1 MEITDVRAVPLSD
14 SVPEEKR
21 HRTDLGTKVKTD
33 ATLVLVETDTE
44 HTGIG
49 AALGHLPTIES
60 IVEGSLAS
68 ALVGENPTCT
78 GRLWEKLYNGSRPS
92 RRWSGATPSPGVTAG
107 GTRSRRSRAWT
118 PRSGS
123 SPERRSAS
131 RSTGSWGRSGTTPG
145 ATPAADGR
153 RSTGPPRS
161 SGGYVGKGF
170 DAVKV
175 RAVGR
180 EEFSVENTLERVE
193 AAREAIGDDVDLMV
207 DVHGSF
213 DVPTAIKLARRL
225 EEYDVSW
232 FEEPV
237 SADDHPGL
245 AEVRSASE
253 IPIAAGE
260 SEFTRFD
267 FRSLFD
273 HGAIDVAQPDVARCG
288 GITEC
293 RRIAAMAS
301 ARNVKLAPYAWGNG
315 VPFAASIHL
324 AMSVPNYHVLEVG
337 QAYMPLL
344 TDLFEEDLGTREG
357 RVHAPDRPG
366 LGFTLREDFEERFD
380 YVEGP
385 EYEF

>member
-1 MEITDVRAVPLSD
+1 VGETLQRLAAEPSLERGYSQPRWDRRGYTLEAISGVDIALWELTGKALGQPVYRLLGAVRDDVRGYASGGWAPVD
-14 SVPEEKR
+14 GTAEE
-21 HRTDLGTKVKTD
+21 L
-33 ATLVLVETDTE
+33 
-44 HTGIG
+44 
-49 AALGHLPTIES
+49 
-60 IVEGSLAS
+60 
-68 ALVGENPTCT
+68 
-78 GRLWEKLYNGSRPS
+78 
-92 RRWSGATPSPGVTAG
+92 
-107 GTRSRRSRAWT
+107 
-118 PRSGS
+118 
-123 SPERRSAS
+123 
-131 RSTGSWGRSGTTPG
+131 
-145 ATPAADGR
+145 
-153 RSTGPPRS
+153 
-161 SGGYVGKGF
+161 GGYVGKGF
-170 DAVKV
+170 DAVEM

-207 DVHGSF
+207 DAHGSL

-245 AEVRSASE
+245 AEVRSATE

-315 VPFAASIHL
+315 VLFAASIHL
-324 AMSVPNYHVLEVG
+324 AMSVPNCHVLEVG